1 MITILS
7 ASFANT
13 AHDAAI
19 VNSVETGL
27 TLISAADHP
36 DLWGDVMAAHPSDF
50 APPPSARQM
59 SRKAWNDALDAAGKL
74 EAWLAL
80 IADGL
85 SLIADGSLKQKDV
98 GYLLTG
104 GQYGYYLETN
114 SSLIRLAAKA
124 GVDISAVFDSA
135 G

>member
-7 ASFANT
+7 AAFANSD
-13 AHDAAI
+13 HDAAI
-19 VNSVETGL
+19 VNTVETGI
-27 TLISAADHP
+27 TLISSADHP

-50 APPPSARQM
+50 VPPASARQM